1 MEPANILLAQALTLI
16 GLIGA
21 SGAYASLIRRR
32 QESRVEHAAAV
43 AASQS
48 AAERV
53 ESTLFLGRV
62 DHTFIRSA
70 YLPHRRY
77 PGKRRP

>member
-1 MEPANILLAQALTLI
+1 MESANVLLAQALTLI

-32 QESRVEHAAAV
+32 QESRVEHAAA

-53 ESTLFLGRV
+53 ENALFLGRV

-77 PGKRRP
+77 ADRRRK